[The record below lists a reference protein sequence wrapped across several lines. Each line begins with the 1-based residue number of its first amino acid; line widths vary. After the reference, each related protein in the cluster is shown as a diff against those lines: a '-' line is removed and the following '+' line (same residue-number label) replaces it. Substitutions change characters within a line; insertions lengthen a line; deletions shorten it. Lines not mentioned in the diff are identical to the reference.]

1 MSSNAFEKVK
11 TFLGFGDEYDEDFEN
26 EDFEDAEES
35 QEERKEEKIEIS
47 IEKY

>member
-26 EDFEDAEES
+26 EDFEDV
-35 QEERKEEKIEIS
+35 EEK
-47 IEKY
+47 KKK